1 MSVHSHT
8 FASCAFIALCL
19 TSLIAQV
26 LQTVELN
33 AENEPVDKNFMGQVR
48 AAENIKDLPKQ
59 VMKQVMPFAS
69 FVMKQVG
76 FVKQLDE

>member
-1 MSVHSHT
+1 MRE
-8 FASCAFIALCL
+8 
-19 TSLIAQV
+19 QV

-48 AAENIKDLPKQ
+48 AAETIKDLPKP

-69 FVMKQVG
+69 FVMKQVPDG
-76 FVKQLDE
+76 CIEFLLHAKSWFCLLRVCRR

>member
-1 MSVHSHT
+1 MHSQT
-8 FASCAFIALCL
+8 FASCALSALCL
-19 TSLIAQV
+19 PSLIAQV
-26 LQTVELN
+26 LQTVELT

-48 AAENIKDLPKQ
+48 AAENIKDLPKP

-76 FVKQLDE
+76 FVRQPDE